1 MASAK
6 NIVKGKINLKI
17 INHSK
22 MTEFDRGISGPYTVR
37 IFQAHVGG
45 IITKPMV
52 PAVSVGILFKL
63 RVWLP

>member
-1 MASAK
+1 
-6 NIVKGKINLKI
+6 
-17 INHSK
+17 

>member
-1 MASAK
+1 
-6 NIVKGKINLKI
+6 
-17 INHSK
+17 

-52 PAVSVGILFKL
+52 VPVVSVGIPCKL
-63 RVWLP
+63 RAWLP